1 MYLYQTMKK
10 ANDNVN
16 YENIPQQNLKVIR
29 YFRYK
34 LKKCQFSKQLCNL
47 LLCVT
52 GNPKTW
58 SDRKIEKKEM

>member
-29 YFRYK
+29 SDTQI
-34 LKKCQFSKQLCNL
+34 KKVSIL
-47 LLCVT
+47 
-52 GNPKTW
+52 
-58 SDRKIEKKEM
+58 